1 MLHGGMSKVWEVAP
15 DRTAL
20 SPFIHTVKIEKRF
33 LEIAMPGPGRKPA
46 SLKVVAGTTRK
57 DRAPVAPAADLP
69 VLSKV
74 PPAPDWL
81 PNAHA
86 IKEWNRLAAILTAN
100 KLLTEGGL
108 SALGMLCALHGKCV
122 QLYAAGEAPTAS
134 MAGQLRN
141 MVNDFGLTPVA
152 QGKVKPV
159 GNEEKG
165 NKFAANGKRTA

>member
-1 MLHGGMSKVWEVAP
+1 
-15 DRTAL
+15 
-20 SPFIHTVKIEKRF
+20 
-33 LEIAMPGPGRKPA
+33 MPGPGKKPA
-46 SLKVVAGTTRK
+46 SLKVVAGTTQKCR
-57 DRAPVAPAADLP
+57 APAATVDLP
-69 VLSKV
+69 VLSVV

-86 IKEWNRLAAILTAN
+86 IKEWDRLAGILTAN
-100 KLLTEGGL
+100 KILTEGGL

-134 MAGQLRN
+134 MAGTLRN

-159 GNEEKG
+159 GETDKG
-165 NKFAANGKRTA
+165 NKFASNGKRTA